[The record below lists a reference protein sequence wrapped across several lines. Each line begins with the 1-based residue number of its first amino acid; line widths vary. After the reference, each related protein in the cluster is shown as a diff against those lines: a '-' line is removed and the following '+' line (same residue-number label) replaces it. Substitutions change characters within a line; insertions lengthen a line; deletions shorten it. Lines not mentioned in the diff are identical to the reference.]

1 MRCPIDKSDMIVV
14 EHQNIELDYCLKC
27 RGVWFDSGELDLL
40 VAVLK
45 SQGADLSHEELLT
58 PQSAKVSE
66 AKRKCP
72 ICGHKMDKVWIGKE
86 PRVLIDSCPQGD
98 GLWFDGGELHQVLCQ
113 MEPSNKAGSKD
124 VMSFLGNTFKADCK
138 SDPKK

>member
-1 MRCPIDKSDMIVV
+1 MRCPIEKSDMIVV

-45 SQGADLSHEELLT
+45 SEGADLSRQELLS
-58 PQSAKVSE
+58 PQTATVSE

-72 ICGHKMDKVWIGKE
+72 ICGHKMNKVWIGKE
-86 PRVLIDSCPQGD
+86 PKVLIDSCPQGD

-113 MEPSNKAGSKD
+113 LEPANKSGSKD
-124 VMSFLGNTFKADCK
+124 IISFLGDTFKADCK
-138 SDPKK
+138 